1 MLSQFFGRK
10 KNKPEA
16 IKIHHLDELLRRG
29 TLTQSIKES
38 GVDRSN
44 LLLGETD
51 TKPRRLVS
59 IKRPVA
65 LVGPA
70 GCGQIETLKLLTAQ
84 YVALGFPVVFFDCA
98 GDKETKN
105 EIITLASELK
115 AAWSEL
121 YLVELGG
128 RPALCADEDHIIA
141 SLLEKTNGPTLAYW
155 GPQLGS
161 WKKGSGELEW
171 ASMAL
176 FDLVDQ
182 RQLLNDADPNYVP
195 DLLVVIANAYAME
208 NLPEKQFLLD
218 LLKLSSPSKTR
229 FVYDMQDVNKKEME
243 KSEHTG
249 TFCVYS
255 CTHVDGANSA
265 EQMEINSLMAGQ
277 VRVYESA
284 ARA

>member
-141 SLLEKTNGPTLAYW
+141 SLLEKTNG
-155 GPQLGS
+155 Q
-161 WKKGSGELEW
+161 K
-171 ASMAL
+171 
-176 FDLVDQ
+176 
-182 RQLLNDADPNYVP
+182 N
-195 DLLVVIANAYAME
+195 
-208 NLPEKQFLLD
+208 
-218 LLKLSSPSKTR
+218 
-229 FVYDMQDVNKKEME
+229 
-243 KSEHTG
+243 
-249 TFCVYS
+249 
-255 CTHVDGANSA
+255 
-265 EQMEINSLMAGQ
+265 
-277 VRVYESA
+277 
-284 ARA
+284 